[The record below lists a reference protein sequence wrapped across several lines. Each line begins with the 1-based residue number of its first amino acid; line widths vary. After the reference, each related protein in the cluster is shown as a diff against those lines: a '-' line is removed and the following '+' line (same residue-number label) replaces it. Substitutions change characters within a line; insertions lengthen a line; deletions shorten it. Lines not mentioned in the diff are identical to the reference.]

1 MYDETSVFLCN
12 TFKAAGVCTD
22 RSSCCARF
30 NPRNPKTCRHVWKA
44 CSVSTI
50 AKITPFIITGKNLKS
65 RNHCRNFWRSLNKS
79 CTTKHVCQEKH
90 TNLRLQL
97 SNKCSLQMS
106 FFVIYCTQDIF
117 INSPILLAMIV
128 LFPLSCMTYIL
139 LWKWDHSEQI
149 MPAREKNSLKFWG
162 LKTTNTSSLLKKKN
176 ILFFDKYDLLQDAA
190 ATSALKKEHSF
201 FFQGSKTNGFSWK
214 HDPIL

>member
-149 MPAREKNSLKFWG
+149 MPAWEKKQLGVLRVKDNKYFLP
-162 LKTTNTSSLLKKKN
+162 LEKKKH
-176 ILFFDKYDLLQDAA
+176 IVF
-190 ATSALKKEHSF
+190 
-201 FFQGSKTNGFSWK
+201 W
-214 HDPIL
+214 

>member
-1 MYDETSVFLCN
+1 MHDETSVFLCN

-30 NPRNPKTCRHVWKA
+30 NPQNPKTCRHVWKA

-65 RNHCRNFWRSLNKS
+65 RNHCRNFWHSLNKP

-149 MPAREKNSLKFWG
+149 MPAWEKNSLEFWG

-201 FFQGSKTNGFSWK
+201 FFQGLKTNGFSWK